1 MNQKEEVYLKL
12 ENLELKLIALK
23 EGFRNKFAGMVDE
36 YEDKIADIR
45 VELTNQASVI
55 DQLNDHNRAL
65 EEENERLKK
74 SLEEANTV
82 TTEIDVIEGEIVEEE
97 EVSDDGTD

>member
-1 MNQKEEVYLKL
+1 M

-45 VELTNQASVI
+45 VELTNQAGII
-55 DQLNDHNRAL
+55 DQLNEHNRAL

-82 TTEIDVIEGEIVEEE
+82 TTEVNVVDVIEGEIVEEE